1 MSTSN
6 PKSPS
11 REDLDDTRRAA
22 LEEIDNAKFGWF
34 HIRACLV
41 AGIGFFTD
49 AYDLFSINLVSA
61 ILGYTYFSSINAN
74 EVPTDIDSGLK
85 SSAAIG
91 TMFGQLIFGWMAD
104 RFGRKKMY
112 GIELMIIIV
121 TTIGSALSPKNL
133 SIDMYTIIIVWR
145 LILGLGIGGDYPL
158 SAIITSEFASKKRRG
173 AMMAAVFAMQGFGIL
188 FAGVVSLVTLLAF
201 RPLILS
207 NSQNLDYVWRI
218 IIGVGIIPATIALY
232 FRLTIP
238 ETPRFTIDV
247 QGNVDKAAHNIKFAL
262 EQGKYIE
269 KYEIESEYRI
279 VIQKATWK
287 DFIHHFGQ
295 WENGKVLLG
304 TSVTWFA
311 HDIAYYGIGLNNAII
326 LEAIGYVK
334 TDDAYQSLFNISI
347 GNIVITLMGT
357 IPGYWFTVF
366 LVDSLGRKYIQLQG
380 FALLTIIFI
389 IIGFGYKEIIT
400 KSIPLFIILY
410 SLSQF
415 FQNFGPNATT
425 FIVPGEVFPTRYR
438 STCHGISAASGKLG
452 AIISQFVFLKLKD
465 IGGKN
470 QSVNHLFKF
479 FGFFTF
485 IGFLFTLLI
494 PETKGLT
501 LEELSNEKKII
512 HIDKDTKD
520 IIIDDPTILSSRSIR
535 KSRPWY
541 EEDDDFSDAS

>member
-41 AGIGFFTD
+41 A
-49 AYDLFSINLVSA
+49 VSA

-133 SIDMYTIIIVWR
+133 AIDMYTIIIIWR

-218 IIGVGIIPATIALY
+218 IIGIGIIPATIALY

-311 HDIAYYGIGLNNAII
+311 HDVAYYGIGLNNAII
-326 LEAIGYVK
+326 LEAICYVK
-334 TDDAYQSLFNISI
+334 TEDAYQSLFNISV

-535 KSRPWY
+535 KSRAWY

>member
-1 MSTSN
+1 MNSKT
-6 PKSPS
+6 
-11 REDLDDTRRAA
+11 LT
-22 LEEIDNAKFGWF
+22 F
-34 HIRACLV
+34 
-41 AGIGFFTD
+41 
-49 AYDLFSINLVSA
+49 
-61 ILGYTYFSSINAN
+61 
-74 EVPTDIDSGLK
+74 
-85 SSAAIG
+85 
-91 TMFGQLIFGWMAD
+91 
-104 RFGRKKMY
+104 
-112 GIELMIIIV
+112 
-121 TTIGSALSPKNL
+121 
-133 SIDMYTIIIVWR
+133 R
-145 LILGLGIGGDYPL
+145 L
-158 SAIITSEFASKKRRG
+158 
-173 AMMAAVFAMQGFGIL
+173 
-188 FAGVVSLVTLLAF
+188 
-201 RPLILS
+201 LILS

-262 EQGKYIE
+262 EQ
-269 KYEIESEYRI
+269 
-279 VIQKATWK
+279 

-311 HDIAYYGIGLNNAII
+311 HDVAYYGIGLNNAII
-326 LEAIGYVK
+326 LEAICYVK
-334 TDDAYQSLFNISI
+334 TEDAYQSLFNISV

-389 IIGFGYKEIIT
+389 IMGF
-400 KSIPLFIILY
+400 
-410 SLSQF
+410 
-415 FQNFGPNATT
+415 
-425 FIVPGEVFPTRYR
+425 GEVFPTRYR

-535 KSRPWY
+535 KSRAWY

>member
-133 SIDMYTIIIVWR
+133 SIDMYTIIIIWR

-173 AMMAAVFAMQGFGIL
+173 AMMASVFAMQGFGIL

-247 QGNVDKAAHNIKFAL
+247 QGDVDKAAHNIKFAL
-262 EQGKYIE
+262 EQGKYI
-269 KYEIESEYRI
+269 KKGEIESEYRI

-326 LEAIGYVK
+326 LEAIGYIK
-334 TDDAYQSLFNISI
+334 TEDAYQSLFNISV

-389 IIGFGYKEIIT
+389 IMGFGYKEIIT

-501 LEELSNEKKII
+501 LEELSNEKKIV

-520 IIIDDPTILSSRSIR
+520 IIIDDPTIFSSRSIR
-535 KSRPWY
+535 KSRAWY

>member
-133 SIDMYTIIIVWR
+133 AIDMYTIIIIWR

-218 IIGVGIIPATIALY
+218 IIGIGIIPATIALY

-334 TDDAYQSLFNISI
+334 TDDAYQSLFNISV

-520 IIIDDPTILSSRSIR
+520 IIIDDPTILSSRIR